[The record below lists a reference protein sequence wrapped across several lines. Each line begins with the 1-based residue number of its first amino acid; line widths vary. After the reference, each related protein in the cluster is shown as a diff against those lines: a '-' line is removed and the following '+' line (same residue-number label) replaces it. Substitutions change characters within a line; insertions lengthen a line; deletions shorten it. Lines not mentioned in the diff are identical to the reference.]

1 MSGSSPWS
9 RPDTVAGFAQSAPNP
24 RLMDFADAALLQRGG
39 GRVLDIGCGAAR
51 NAVPLAARG
60 WRVTGTDLSGPM
72 LLAAAKR
79 AADEGVAERVRLIEA
94 RMDALPVSDR
104 SFDLIVAHGIWNLAR
119 SGDEFRAGVKEAAR
133 AAAAGAGLFVFTFS
147 RHTIPDDAEPVPGQT
162 FVFTQFS
169 GQPQCFVT
177 AEQLVEELGRVGFT
191 AMAEWPLRELNRR
204 SSGVLV
210 GGGPPVIYEGGFVY
224 RGQTE

>member
-1 MSGSSPWS
+1 MNGSSPWS

-24 RLMDFADAALLQRGG
+24 RLLDFADAALLQRGA

-51 NAVPLAARG
+51 NAIPLAARR
-60 WRVTGTDLSGPM
+60 WHVTGTDLSMPM

-79 AADEGVAERVRLIEA
+79 AADDGVGDRVRLIEA

-119 SGDEFRAGVKEAAR
+119 SSGEFRSGVKEAAR
-133 AAAAGAGLFVFTFS
+133 AAAAGAVLFVFTFS
-147 RHTIPDDAEPVPGQT
+147 RRTIPDDAEPMPGET

-169 GQPQCFVT
+169 GQPQCFLT
-177 AEQLVEELGRVGFT
+177 EEQLLEELGRAGFT
-191 AMAEWPLRELNRR
+191 LMAEWPLRELNRR
-204 SSGVLV
+204 PSGALV
-210 GGGPPVIYEGGFVY
+210 GGGPPVIYEGGFRY
-224 RGQTE
+224 SPTE